1 MLEYFLS
8 ENMKINHTFVKK
20 LVFIAPLMV
29 IFLSIFLTAN
39 YFQVDIYNWWYTSIL
54 TGTISLGSSLLIRV
68 DGSMKNKGVMSLP
81 VDLKKIWIA
90 KILVGVKNIS
100 ISCII
105 IFIAGQLSI
114 FIIKMDSASHIP
126 MISGL
131 FGTLVIIIT
140 SIWQIPI
147 CFFLSNKIGMF
158 PTIVL
163 NMIVSVFSVI
173 IAVSKFWWL
182 NPFAYTDRLMC
193 PILKLLPN
201 GLVAKPDSQTFTP
214 ELLSVWGIP
223 FGILISIVLFIAITY
238 LTAKWYEKQE
248 VK

>member
-1 MLEYFLS
+1 MFEYFIS
-8 ENMKINHTFVKK
+8 ENMKIKHTFVKK
-20 LVFIAPLMV
+20 LVLIAPLM
-29 IFLSIFLTAN
+29 IIILSVFLTTN

-54 TGTISLGSSLLIRV
+54 QGSIALGSSLLFRV

-90 KILVGVKNIS
+90 KILVGVQNIS

-114 FIIKMDSASHIP
+114 FIIQMDSISNIS

-131 FGTLVIIIT
+131 WGTLVIIIT

-163 NMIVSVFSVI
+163 SIIVSGFSVI
-173 IAVSKFWWL
+173 TSVNKFWWA

-201 GLVAKPDSQTFTP
+201 GLIAKPESQTFTP
-214 ELLSVWGIP
+214 ELLSAWGIP
-223 FGILISIVLFIAITY
+223 FGILISIMLFIAITY

-248 VK
+248 AK

>member
-29 IFLSIFLTAN
+29 ILLSIFLTAN
-39 YFQVDIYNWWYTSIL
+39 YFQVDIYNWWYALIL

-105 IFIAGQLSI
+105 IFIAGQLSV
-114 FIIKMDSASHIP
+114 FIIKMDSASHISI
-126 MISGL
+126 ISGL
-131 FGTLVIIIT
+131 CSTLVIIIT

-163 NMIVSVFSVI
+163 SMIVGESSVI
-173 IAVSKFWWL
+173 MAVNKFWWT

-193 PILKLLPN
+193 PILKVLPN

>member
-29 IFLSIFLTAN
+29 ILLSIFLTAN

-54 TGTISLGSSLLIRV
+54 PGTISLGSSLLVRV

-105 IFIAGQLSI
+105 IFIAGQLSV
-114 FIIKMDSASHIP
+114 FIIKMDSASNIS

-131 FGTLVIIIT
+131 CGTLVIIIT

-147 CFFLSNKIGMF
+147 CFFLSNKIGIF

-163 NMIVSVFSVI
+163 SMIVSVFSVI
-173 IAVSKFWWL
+173 MAVNKFWWT

-223 FGILISIVLFIAITY
+223 FGVLICIVLFIAITY